1 MKGKNKLGLIPI
13 NTLLFFVVLCL
24 GTEVFATDKYSNL
37 ESKTQQLLKELRRV
51 GIPNSSVGV
60 SVTIIPSTI
69 YPFEPVRYGFNS
81 KKKFNPASTVKLFTS
96 FYALSVLG
104 SSYRFKTD
112 FFIVG
117 KRDLDSF
124 DGDFYLKGRGDPKLV
139 YEDLQEI
146 VYAMRA
152 KGYRKLRGNFIID
165 DSYFSEPEINA
176 ASFDGKK
183 NKPYNVGPNAA
194 LVNFKAVE
202 LTVAKV
208 KRKINISLKP
218 QLADF
223 TVVNNMR
230 WVRGSCGKNK
240 IFYKEFDGKLKVYG
254 RFGTRCKRQRLYL
267 SLSTHKRFAF
277 GLFKQ
282 AWIDSGGQFDQVLI
296 DGVVPKEAELVYSWT
311 SPRSLKLLIKDINTL
326 SNNTM
331 ARTMFLTLSAGKGS
345 PGTLEKSRRLLS
357 SWFYDLGIGLG
368 DVTIENG
375 SGLSRL
381 TKLTPTHIDTLLY
394 EATFSKEF
402 QVWKKSLALA
412 GKEGTTVNRFRG
424 MDVSGNAWLKTGS
437 LDNVQAYA
445 GYVLTET
452 KRWIS
457 FAILVNHRVAERA
470 KLPLDKFIDS
480 LYRDAGPQLLVEGS
494 KQVK

>member
-1 MKGKNKLGLIPI
+1 MKGKNILGLIPI
-13 NTLLFFVVLCL
+13 SILLFFVVQCS
-24 GTEVFATDKYSNL
+24 GTKVFATDRNHNL
-37 ESKTQQLLKELRRV
+37 ESKAQQLRKELRV
-51 GIPNSSVGV
+51 AGIPNSSVGI
-60 SVTIIPSTI
+60 SIMIIPSKI

-96 FYALSVLG
+96 FYALAALG

-112 FFIVG
+112 FFAMG
-117 KRDLDSF
+117 KRDLDAF
-124 DGDFYLKGRGDPKLV
+124 DGTFYLKGRGDPKLV

-146 VYAMRA
+146 VHAMRA
-152 KGYRKLRGNFIID
+152 KGYRKLLGNFIVD
-165 DSYFSEPEINA
+165 DSYFSEPEVNA

-183 NKPYNVGPNAA
+183 NKPYNVGPSAA

-223 TVVNNMR
+223 TLVNNMR
-230 WVRGSCGKNK
+230 WARGSCRKNK
-240 IFYKEFDGKLKVYG
+240 IFYEESEGQLRVYG

-267 SLSTHKRFAF
+267 GLSTHKRFAF
-277 GLFKQ
+277 RLFKQ

-311 SPRSLKLLIKDINTL
+311 SPRSLGSLIKDINTL

-331 ARTMFLTLSAGKGS
+331 ARTMFLNLSAYKGR
-345 PGTLEKSRRLLS
+345 PGTLEESRRLLS
-357 SWFYDLGIGLG
+357 SWFYDLGIGPE
-368 DVTIENG
+368 DVIIDNG
-375 SGLSRL
+375 SGLSRE
-381 TKLTPTHIDTLLY
+381 TKLTPNDINTLLF

-402 QVWKKSLALA
+402 QVWKNSLALA

-437 LDNVQAYA
+437 LDEVQAYA
-445 GYVLTET
+445 GYILTQT

-457 FAILVNHRVAERA
+457 FAILVNHRAAERA
-470 KLPLDKFIDS
+470 KLPLDKFVDS
-480 LYRDAGPQLLVEGS
+480 LYHDSEPQLLVEGS
-494 KQVK
+494 K